1 MRNMVVVSDHMGV
14 SWGVLTKFGR
24 PLGPEPVRWGVAERW
39 KDAIPARAI
48 MLSSRTNN
56 TSVLPGK
63 MCSFYPTFQ
72 GYSRSLELTRIHQLL
87 VTSC

>member
-63 MCSFYPTFQ
+63 MCFSTEFAVYF
-72 GYSRSLELTRIHQLL
+72 GNITRQALMDQ
-87 VTSC
+87 

>member
-1 MRNMVVVSDHMGV
+1 MVVVSDHMGV
-14 SWGVLTKFGR
+14 SWGVLTKFERPLGPEPVRWGVPTKFGR

-72 GYSRSLELTRIHQLL
+72 GY
-87 VTSC
+87 